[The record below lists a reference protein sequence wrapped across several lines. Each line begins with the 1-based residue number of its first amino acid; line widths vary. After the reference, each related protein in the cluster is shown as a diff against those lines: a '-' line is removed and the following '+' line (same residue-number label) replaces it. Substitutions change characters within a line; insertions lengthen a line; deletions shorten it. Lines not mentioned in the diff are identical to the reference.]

1 MAELSM
7 DRTAGASSLD
17 ERLAAHRAVAWQHGI
32 IGGLTGA
39 VVMGVFLVLAMGL
52 SGYGYLRPFELI
64 GSVWYGTFTTGAAV
78 IVVGMVTHLAVAALF
93 GVVWAFLFS
102 YVKVEP
108 VISGLV
114 YGALLWVL
122 MQFLVLPIAGF
133 LLGKTTDFQIYFSD
147 FGMSKVLGLGTT
159 QGFSLWMVLGAYL
172 LFGLSLGAF
181 EEWADRRRATPIDR
195 V

>member
-7 DRTAGASSLD
+7 DRTVGTHKLD
-17 ERLAAHRAVAWQHGI
+17 DRLAAHRAVAWQHGVV
-32 IGGLTGA
+32 GGLAGA
-39 VVMGVFLVLAMGL
+39 VIMGIFLVLAMGL
-52 SGYGYLRPFELI
+52 SGNGYLRPFELI
-64 GSVWYGTFTTGAAV
+64 GSVWYGAFTTGAAV
-78 IVVGMVTHLAVAALF
+78 IVVGIVTHLAVAVLF

-122 MQFLVLPIAGF
+122 MQFLVLPTAGW
-133 LLGKTTDFQIYFSD
+133 LLGKTTDFQTYFSD
-147 FGMSKVLGLGTT
+147 FGMSKVLGLSTT

-181 EEWADRRRATPIDR
+181 EEWADRRRADHI
-195 V
+195 